1 MYLYSDQTSSDA
13 LYGEKTTPAHMY
25 EGTNDFNVILEDI
38 MKGAIPTNTRMV
50 YPTIWKAD
58 RQILEKEQKP
68 NRYQQPMYA
77 NPYMGFNNNPQW

>member
-1 MYLYSDQTSSDA
+1 
-13 LYGEKTTPAHMY
+13 MY

-58 RQILEKEQKP
+58 RQLLE
-68 NRYQQPMYA
+68 QQGRLA
-77 NPYMGFNNNPQW
+77 NQQTNQNPLMMGFDYRQW

>member
-58 RQILEKEQKP
+58 QQLLE
-68 NRYQQPMYA
+68 QQGHLA
-77 NPYMGFNNNPQW
+77 NQQVNQHPLMMGFDYRQW